1 MNIKPKSISRET
13 LFITAVI
20 ALSLIIRLIY
30 LWQYHD
36 SAYWGSLTV
45 DAKFHYLW
53 AKSIAGG
60 DILGSEVFFRA
71 PFYPY
76 FLALCYLIFGGKLLG
91 IVIIQNLIGVI
102 SFLLVY
108 KLAKEIFGKKCAMLA
123 SILYLFTFD
132 FIFFESELLLDFML
146 VLFLPLFFLT
156 IFKADSVNKKHLWL
170 MAGLILGL
178 AAATR
183 PTVLILLG
191 IIPLFYLNPG
201 SKVFKFKTWAL
212 DMIFLILGSVIILLP
227 IAIRN
232 AAVGDEFTAVPT
244 QGGINFYIGNNPDA
258 NGWSAAMPPPLGQ
271 FWQYADCKYIAET
284 EAGSEL
290 KPAEVSRFWFT
301 KGIDFWLESP
311 SAALRLNLKKA
322 YLLFNNR
329 DISNNRNISQ
339 FKEHIGISKI
349 LVVRWWLILPF
360 GLVGMIAS
368 LRRNSRAGL
377 IIFFTVLYSFVIIL
391 FFVTSR
397 FRLPLLPFW
406 IIFTSRGILYS
417 AELISARKI
426 KMLVISALIIILGF
440 LFSIS
445 DLYKIDFSNPLQEL
459 YSEGNRQFA
468 AGEYVQAGQAY
479 KRLLEISPNYPQANL
494 NLAASF
500 VRLGE
505 MDSARHYY
513 LRELEVNP
521 DSALALS
528 SLAEV
533 ARLEG
538 DFSTAYNYARRAISL
553 KPFFVEILINYV
565 KASRSFSMQSEALA
579 TIEPLEKTYEHN
591 PYYFFYRGVLK
602 IDLASVN
609 TIMYSR
615 AEADFLNSLRLWQGQ
630 FQPTYER
637 DPSVFALFFS
647 DQKKEALQ
655 AKSYANIGIINL
667 GKADYEQA
675 RESFQTALEYDPDLR
690 QARTGLLE
698 TAMRLGDFSGALTLI
713 DEVLPQA
720 SPDEVPAFLLYRA
733 QAYYNLGETQ
743 KAVEILEGIITD
755 FPDYDQ
761 ARRIL
766 EAIKM
771 GG

>member
-1 MNIKPKSISRET
+1 MSIMPKSIKRET
-13 LFITAVI
+13 LFLIAVI

-30 LWQYHD
+30 IWQYHD

-60 DILGSEVFFRA
+60 DILGSQVFFRA

-76 FLALCYLIFGGKLLG
+76 FLAFCHLIFGGKLLG
-91 IVIIQNLIGVI
+91 IIIIQNLIGII

-108 KLAKEIFGKKCAMLA
+108 KLAKEVFGLKCAMIA

-132 FIFFESELLLDFML
+132 FFFFESELLLDFML
-146 VLFLPLFFLT
+146 AFFLPLFILT
-156 IFKADSVNKKHLWL
+156 IFKADKANKKYLWL
-170 MAGLILGL
+170 LGGLILGL

-201 SKVFKFKTWAL
+201 SKVFKFKAWAL
-212 DMIFLILGSVIILLP
+212 NIVFLILGSVIILLP

-271 FWQYADCKYIAET
+271 FWQYADCKHIAET
-284 EAGSEL
+284 ETGRDM
-290 KPAEVSRFWFT
+290 KPSGVSRFWFS

-311 SAALRLNLKKA
+311 SQALMLNLKKA
-322 YLLFNNR
+322 YLLFSSQA
-329 DISNNRNISQ
+329 ISNNRNIPQ
-339 FKEHIGISKI
+339 FRERIVISKV
-349 LVVRWWLILPF
+349 LVISWWLLFPF
-360 GLVGMIAS
+360 GLMGMIGG
-368 LRRNSRAGL
+368 LRRNPRACL
-377 IIFFTVLYSFVIIL
+377 ILFFIILYSIIIVI

-406 IIFTSRGILYS
+406 IIFASRGITFTG
-417 AELISARKI
+417 ELILRRKLKTLI
-426 KMLVISALIIILGF
+426 ISAAVIILGF

-445 DLYKIDFSNPLQEL
+445 NLYKIDFSNPLQEL

-468 AGEYVQAGQAY
+468 AGEYTQAGLTYQ
-479 KRLLEISPNYPQANL
+479 RLLEINPNYPQASM

-500 VRLGE
+500 VRRGE
-505 MDSARHYY
+505 LDSARHYY
-513 LRELEVNP
+513 LRELRVNP
-521 DSALALS
+521 DSALTLS
-528 SLAEV
+528 SLAEI

-538 DFSTAYNYARRAISL
+538 DYGQAFSFAQKALTQ
-553 KPFFVEILINYV
+553 KPFYVEILINYV
-565 KASRSFSMQSEALA
+565 KAARASSQQTEALA
-579 TIEPLEKTYEHN
+579 AIEPLENTYQGN

-602 IDLASVN
+602 IDLAAIN
-609 TIMYSR
+609 TIMYDR
-615 AEADFLNSLRLWQGQ
+615 AWEDFIESLRLWEEQS
-630 FQPTYER
+630 QPTYER
-637 DPSVFALFFS
+637 DPSVFALLFS
-647 DQKKEALQ
+647 EQKIEALQ
-655 AKSYANIGIINL
+655 AKSHANIGIVNL

-675 RESFQTALEYDPDLR
+675 QESFQIALEYDPDLR

-698 TAMRLGDFSGALTLI
+698 AAMRLGDFSRALTLI
-713 DEVLPQA
+713 DGLLPQA
-720 SPDEVPAFLLYRA
+720 SPSETPAFLLYRA
-733 QAYYNLGETQ
+733 QAYYNLGDKPKAIET
-743 KAVEILEGIITD
+743 LEELMAAY
-755 FPDYDQ
+755 PDYEQ